1 MELHDIDTEEI
12 DDSSKMF
19 SLIDDYVNQ
28 ECNNISDLK
37 DILIIFDKLNSFFEN
52 YNYIPSLD
60 LFTELINKNSNYS
73 RMLEVVFKRYEKR
86 IVSGNIE
93 DIIDNKTLILA
104 IDAYCLVNNI
114 EPIQEDI
121 VISDD
126 EDISGINAYF
136 REIRSKP
143 LLTHEEEIILSNR
156 IKHGDTKAKK
166 LFIESN
172 LRLVI
177 SVSGKYIGRGLEYQ
191 DLIQEGNMGLMVA
204 VDKFDPNKGYKFST
218 YAVWWIRQR
227 IIRALAD
234 KGRTIRL
241 PVHLYEKLQLYANI
255 EEKLT
260 MQLGRKPTKEEMANK
275 IGISL
280 ADANLILE
288 VRKHIASTNKFID
301 EDGETEL
308 EDLIP
313 ADSEAV
319 EDRVIAN
326 IMKSDVD
333 KLLDDCKLEP
343 REKEV
348 LILRNGMNG
357 NQPMT
362 LEEIGEVYG
371 ITRER
376 VRQIESKALMKI
388 RKSKHI
394 KKFASYMENPEE
406 CLSNIEE
413 FRKRYGLYQNSH
425 KAYLK
430 GHGSVELKEDDKMTK
445 LKSIYELLSDY
456 TKEQV
461 DEMLTRLSDEDMKLI
476 RLRYGDDLEKPV
488 SSKMSK
494 GQNNKFYGSLLP
506 RMKTILRKI
515 INEQKEARKVKKE
528 ESINL
533 TSVET
538 PIKDEKLVLKVEDKP
553 KKDIDILDADDLE
566 LFELLKKRFLP
577 KVMESLSIKE
587 SIIVSLKL
595 GLVDEKY
602 YSTKAISEFLEVDES
617 FVTETTKKVLTMC
630 KESANNTLGTIV
642 EKVSDVK
649 VKQKMIEE

>member
-1 MELHDIDTEEI
+1 MELYDIDTEEI
-12 DDSSKMF
+12 DDFSKMF

-114 EPIQEDI
+114 ESIQEDI

-136 REIRSKP
+136 REIRGRP
-143 LLTHEEEIILSNR
+143 LLTHEEEIILSNK
-156 IKHGDTKAKK
+156 IKQGDTKAKK
-166 LFIESN
+166 IFIESN
-172 LRLVI
+172 LRLVV

-191 DLIQEGNMGLMVA
+191 DLIQEGNLGLMRA
-204 VDKFDPNKGYKFST
+204 VDRFDSAKGYKFST
-218 YAVWWIRQR
+218 YAVWWIRQG

-234 KGRTIRL
+234 KGRAIRI
-241 PVHLYEKLQLYANI
+241 PVHLYEKVQLYANI

-260 MQLGRKPTKEEMANK
+260 IKLGRKPTKEEMANK
-275 IGISL
+275 MGISL

-313 ADSEAV
+313 SESEPV
-319 EDRVIAN
+319 EDKVIGSV
-326 IMKSDVD
+326 MKSDVA
-333 KLLDDCKLEP
+333 KLLDDCNLDA
-343 REKEV
+343 REKDV
-348 LILRNGMNG
+348 LILKYGLDG
-357 NQPMT
+357 NPTMT
-362 LEEIGEVYG
+362 LEEIGVVYG
-371 ITRER
+371 VSRER
-376 VRQIESKALMKI
+376 IRQIESKALMKI

-394 KKFASYMENPEE
+394 KKLAGYMEDPEE

-413 FRKRYGLYQNSH
+413 FRRKYGIYLNSH

-430 GHGSVELKEDDKMTK
+430 VNIKENLEEEEEMVK

-461 DEMLTRLSDEDMKLI
+461 DEMLSRLGDEDMKLI

-494 GQNNKFYGSLLP
+494 EQNNKFYGSLLP

-528 ESINL
+528 ESITL
-533 TSVET
+533 TNVET

-595 GLVDEKY
+595 GLVDDKY
-602 YSTKAISEFLEVDES
+602 YSTKAISEFLEVEES
-617 FVTETTKKVLTMC
+617 FVIETTRKVLTMC